1 MNLIDNFGRTHDYV
15 RISLIDKCN
24 LNCIYCNPDN
34 SRARFDFNKAIL
46 SYEEL
51 YRLIKILV
59 RDLHVKKI
67 RFTGGEPL
75 IRKDVMKFFEMI
87 SSIKKDY
94 PFEIG
99 ITTNGTKLLENLEA
113 LRQFGIDRL
122 NISLDTLS
130 RTKFIG
136 ITGSDYF
143 DVTLASIHKAIEI
156 GFNNVKVNAVIIKN
170 INDNEL
176 TGFVNYFKQSPI
188 TLRFIEYMPFAG
200 NHWDGAKFI
209 GWEEMKAAVEKN
221 FELVE
226 INSDG
231 KISKDFLVKNSRLK
245 IGFISSI
252 SNHFC
257 DSCNRLR
264 ITASG
269 RIKNCLFAS
278 ATNNN
283 LKKILSDN
291 SVRDEEIISELQKS
305 LQLKWQT
312 HPNVDELLQ
321 LNQNNMMSIGG

>member
-59 RDLHVKKI
+59 RDLNVKKI

-75 IRKDVMKFFEMI
+75 IRKDEMNFFEMI
-87 SSIKKDY
+87 SSIKKNH

-99 ITTNGTKLLENLEA
+99 ITTNGTKLFENLDA
-113 LRQFGIDRL
+113 LYQFGIDRL

-130 RTKFIG
+130 RTKFIA

-156 GFNNVKVNAVIIKN
+156 GFNSVKVNAVIIKN

-176 TGFVNYFKQSPI
+176 IEFVNYFKQSPI

-200 NHWDGAKFI
+200 NHWDGSKFI

-221 FELVE
+221 FELVD

-231 KISKDFLVKNSRLK
+231 KISKDFLVKNNRLK

-257 DSCNRLR
+257 NSCNRLR

-269 RIKNCLFAS
+269 RIKNCLFSSAS
-278 ATNNN
+278 ENN
-283 LKKILSDN
+283 LKKLLGDN
-291 SVRDEEIISELQKS
+291 SVHDEEIIAEIEKS
-305 LQLKWQT
+305 LQQKWHK
-312 HPNVDELLQ
+312 HPSVEELSQ